1 MHLSSGAVD
10 RYFSVMTTPSTLG
23 LDPTLW
29 TVAAIACLA
38 LLGLGVGH
46 TAGRLVH
53 LFGAADASGDP
64 LPGGAPR
71 TLTAPAGQSEAAAP
85 ASEGG
90 SVAGTTPAPA
100 EAEDD
105 EGPPPPRC
113 PFCRAELAFV
123 PWTPTVASRAF
134 RRRGA
139 CPHCEQVIR
148 PHLAVVVA
156 TGALFAVVGIV
167 AATEPRWSPADLL
180 AVLWLAALTAVLSV
194 IDLRVLRLPDP
205 LVGPGYAI
213 AFLLL
218 AAAVFLPPTGQ
229 GLDRAGAALVSMVLV
244 TVLYWLLWRV
254 SPRGFGF
261 GDVKLSGLTGLY
273 AGWAAGPMGALVA
286 VFWAFAAF
294 SAVGLVLLALRRLRP
309 MQPFPLGP
317 FMLCATLVTVL
328 VGAPLVVHL

>member
-1 MHLSSGAVD
+1 
-10 RYFSVMTTPSTLG
+10 MTTPSTLG

-29 TVAAIACLA
+29 TVTATASLA
-38 LLGLGVGH
+38 LIGLGVGH
-46 TAGRLVH
+46 VAGRLVY
-53 LFGAADASGDP
+53 LFGSAEPAGDP
-64 LPGGAPR
+64 RPGGASR
-71 TLTAPAGQSEAAAP
+71 TLAAPAGRGDAA
-85 ASEGG
+85 E
-90 SVAGTTPAPA
+90 PAPGGA
-100 EAEDD
+100 SAPGAPLAHTEGEDD

-113 PFCRAELAFV
+113 PFCRAELSFV

-139 CPHCEQVIR
+139 CPHCEQVVR
-148 PHLAVVVA
+148 PHLAVVIA
-156 TGALFAVVGIV
+156 TGALFAVVGVV
-167 AATEPRWSPADLL
+167 AVTDPRWSPVELL

-205 LVGPGYAI
+205 LVGPGYAV
-213 AFLLL
+213 AFLLF
-218 AAAVFLPPTGQ
+218 AAAVFLPPTEH

-294 SAVGLVLLALRRLRP
+294 SVLGLVLLALRRIRP

-317 FMLCATLVTVL
+317 FMLGATLVTVL
-328 VGAPLVVHL
+328 VGAPLVVHP

>member
-1 MHLSSGAVD
+1 
-10 RYFSVMTTPSTLG
+10 MTTPSALG

-29 TVAAIACLA
+29 TVAASAVLA
-38 LLGLGVGH
+38 LIGLGVGH
-46 TAGRLVH
+46 VSGRLVH
-53 LFGAADASGDP
+53 LFGSVEPFGDP
-64 LPGGAPR
+64 RPGAAPR
-71 TLTAPAGQSEAAAP
+71 TLTAPAGQSDAKAAAP
-85 ASEGG
+85 EEG
-90 SVAGTTPAPA
+90 ATAATPLAHTGG
-100 EAEDD
+100 EDDGEGD

-148 PHLAVVVA
+148 PHLAVVIA
-156 TGALFAVVGIV
+156 TGALFAVVGAV
-167 AATEPRWSPADLL
+167 AVADPRWSPVDLL
-180 AVLWLAALTAVLSV
+180 AVLWLAALTVVLSV

-205 LVGPGYAI
+205 LVGPGYAV

-218 AAAVFLPPTGQ
+218 AAAVFLPPTEE
-229 GLDRAGAALVSMVLV
+229 GLDRAGAAMVSMVLV

-294 SAVGLVLLALRRLRP
+294 SAVGLVLLVLRRLTP
-309 MQPFPLGP
+309 LQPFPLGP
-317 FMLCATLVTVL
+317 FMLGATLVTVL
-328 VGAPLVVHL
+328 VGAPLVVHP

>member
-1 MHLSSGAVD
+1 MHLSSGAAG
-10 RYFSVMTTPSTLG
+10 RYFSVMTTPSPLG

-29 TVAAIACLA
+29 TVAATAALA
-38 LLGLGVGH
+38 LIGLGVGH
-46 TAGRLVH
+46 AAGRLVH
-53 LFGAADASGDP
+53 LFGSADPPGDP
-64 LPGGAPR
+64 RPGGARR
-71 TLTAPAGQSEAAAP
+71 TLTAPAGQGEATAP
-85 ASEGG
+85 ATGGG
-90 SVAGTTPAPA
+90 SAAGAPIASA
-100 EAEDD
+100 EGEDE

-148 PHLAVVVA
+148 PHLAVVLT
-156 TGALFAVVGIV
+156 TGALFAAVGIV
-167 AATEPRWSPADLL
+167 AVTDPRWSPVDLL

-205 LVGPGYAI
+205 LVGPGYAV
-213 AFLLL
+213 AFVLL

-273 AGWAAGPMGALVA
+273 AGWAAGPMGALA
-286 VFWAFAAF
+286 SVFWAFAAF
-294 SAVGLVLLALRRLRP
+294 SALGLVLMALRRLRP

-317 FMLCATLVTVL
+317 FMLGSTLVTVL
-328 VGAPLVVHL
+328 AGAPLVVHP